1 MIQFYND
8 LLYKIEKNLIWQGK
22 KAKIKQS
29 TLCNGN
35 EKGDLKNNGFRNK
48 IASIQCS

>member
-8 LLYKIEKNLIWQGK
+8 LLYKMEKNLIWQGK

-35 EKGDLKNNGFRNK
+35 EKGGLKNNGFRNK